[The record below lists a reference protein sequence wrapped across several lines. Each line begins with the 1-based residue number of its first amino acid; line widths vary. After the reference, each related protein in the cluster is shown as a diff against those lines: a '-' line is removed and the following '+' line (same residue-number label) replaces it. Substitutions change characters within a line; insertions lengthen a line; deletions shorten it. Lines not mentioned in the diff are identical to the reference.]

1 MPADFLL
8 SSMIR
13 IVLTI
18 VPKHVEMPLLVESVI
33 GIHHMKAGK
42 PRSGYWATPA
52 PGLKTEF
59 EADSV
64 EEGFMSSPSA
74 SIPSGHRSRI
84 TPTPHKIL
92 KQ

>member
-1 MPADFLL
+1 
-8 SSMIR
+8 MIT

-18 VPKHVEMPLLVESVI
+18 ILKCAEIPLLVESII

-64 EEGFMSSPSA
+64 QEGFMSSPSA
-74 SIPSGHRSRI
+74 GIPSG
-84 TPTPHKIL
+84 IL
-92 KQ
+92 PGSHQLPIKY